1 MIAYVKAWQN
11 VLNEVAAQ
19 RGISAFHFNTYIISV
34 LVIFFLQIEQK
45 CPKVKD
51 VSSSQTKCINSIPSI
66 NKGKLKRAV
75 VLFFDLYGINYS
87 IKGHLISINIGRWQE
102 PEYKKQQKSF
112 SSEQKRFAKL
122 KIL

>member
-1 MIAYVKAWQN
+1 MIAYIKAWQN

-75 VLFFDLYGINYS
+75 IRFFHLYGKNYD
-87 IKGHLISINIGRWQE
+87 IKSHLISINVGRWQE
-102 PEYKKQQKSF
+102 LQHKITQKIF
-112 SSEQKRFAKL
+112 TPEQKRFV
-122 KIL
+122 